1 MKYLKTQKGK
11 KLEYE
16 VEKIINHKRILR
28 FNKEANEEFYA
39 IKYLI
44 KWVGYNKT
52 TWEPEENLCNCPII
66 LKNYWKKVNK
76 KPKDEFNL
84 KNKTPNKYF
93 QKTEDIFS
101 ENNDDYSEEE
111 NNKSNISKSG
121 TLFQKKLIHNSNV
134 STVSHLSLNKNN
146 NDKSLGYID
155 IKEEDDFSDDE
166 NIKEKSTNK
175 YNNKDKNENLQ
186 KNDDKN
192 NKSILSSK
200 VSNIN
205 DNFSHTSKYCYMPS
219 LSEVKI
225 PKNHFYNKLKTK
237 KDKFIVTK
245 KEKSESISSSFSIS
259 LKDSFLNETNIN
271 NNNSQ
276 FIKDDNDFEECKKS
290 VEISQIKVPTHKDEN
305 IYICGKIKNKGR
317 SLYIQG
323 TSKLKEFPK
332 EEIFNLY
339 EEIIKSELPGKIYNI
354 SELLKKKKK

>member
-1 MKYLKTQKGK
+1 M
-11 KLEYE
+11 
-16 VEKIINHKRILR
+16 
-28 FNKEANEEFYA
+28 
-39 IKYLI
+39 
-44 KWVGYNKT
+44 
-52 TWEPEENLCNCPII
+52 
-66 LKNYWKKVNK
+66 
-76 KPKDEFNL
+76 
-84 KNKTPNKYF
+84 
-93 QKTEDIFS
+93 
-101 ENNDDYSEEE
+101 
-111 NNKSNISKSG
+111 
-121 TLFQKKLIHNSNV
+121 
-134 STVSHLSLNKNN
+134 SHLSLNKNN

-339 EEIIKSELPGKIYNI
+339 EEIIKNELPGKIYNI